1 MVNFDLCEGNAG
13 ALTFMLV
20 AYDIDMW
27 GAESAFQRMQ
37 SNNITG
43 SKLYMLWNDCCDRDA
58 AMAINVMKNHTI
70 EDIIKHINYENGRG
84 IRYLESEVTE

>member
-1 MVNFDLCEGNAG
+1 MVSFDICKGNMG
-13 ALTFMLV
+13 ALTFLME

-37 SNNITG
+37 NNNITG
-43 SKLYMLWNDCCDRDA
+43 SKLYMLWNDCCDRDT
-58 AMAINVMKNHTI
+58 AMAIKVMQNHTI
-70 EDIIKHINYENGRG
+70 EDIIQHINYENGRG